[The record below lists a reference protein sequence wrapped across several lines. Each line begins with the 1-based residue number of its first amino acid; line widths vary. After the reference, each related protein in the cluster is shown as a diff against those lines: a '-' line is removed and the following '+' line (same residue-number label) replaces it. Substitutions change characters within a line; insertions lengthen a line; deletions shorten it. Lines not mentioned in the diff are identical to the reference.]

1 LEDLPLLRERF
12 GTGEV
17 SLDQVDAISKLATPD
32 TEEAVIGECL
42 GWSNAALDRAARRSR
57 PPSTEETLDAIR
69 ERWLSI
75 QYTLDGIRGH
85 MDVDLPGAEMLMVET
100 AVRTRADR
108 IPPNPETGRFDAYQA
123 RMADGLVEVCTTT
136 GDESSPVQVT
146 VFADLE
152 ALTQDP
158 ETTGVAELA
167 AGPVI
172 ASETARRL
180 SCDSILECV
189 ITDHGR
195 VLGIGRRS
203 RLIPA
208 WLRRQ
213 LWFRDGGC
221 RFPGCPERHFVH
233 AHHRKHWA
241 DLGPTDLENLVLL
254 CGYHHR
260 FVHEHG
266 WRVQVDPE
274 GRPIFIRPNGQ
285 IYPPQR
291 PALDPRLA
299 TLARRQ
305 T

>member
-1 LEDLPLLRERF
+1 
-12 GTGEV
+12 
-17 SLDQVDAISKLATPD
+17 
-32 TEEAVIGECL
+32 
-42 GWSNAALDRAARRSR
+42 
-57 PPSTEETLDAIR
+57 
-69 ERWLSI
+69 
-75 QYTLDGIRGH
+75 
-85 MDVDLPGAEMLMVET
+85 
-100 AVRTRADR
+100 
-108 IPPNPETGRFDAYQA
+108 
-123 RMADGLVEVCTTT
+123 MADGLVQLATTT
-136 GDESSPVQVT
+136 GEETTAPVQVT

-152 ALTQDP
+152 TLTQDP

-180 SCDSILECV
+180 SCDSTVECV

-213 LWFRDGGC
+213 LFFRDGGC
-221 RFPGCPERHFVH
+221 RFPGCPERHFLH

-241 DLGPTDLENLVLL
+241 DLGPTDLDNLILL

-266 WRVQVDPE
+266 WKIEVDRE
-274 GRPIFIRPNGQ
+274 GRPIFIRPDGTV
-285 IYPPQR
+285 YPPER
-291 PALDPRLA
+291 PTLDPRLA
-299 TLARRQ
+299 ALTGRRS

>member
-1 LEDLPLLRERF
+1 MLL
-12 GTGEV
+12 V
-17 SLDQVDAISKLATPD
+17 
-32 TEEAVIGECL
+32 EEAV
-42 GWSNAALDRAARRSR
+42 RA
-57 PPSTEETLDAIR
+57 
-69 ERWLSI
+69 
-75 QYTLDGIRGH
+75 
-85 MDVDLPGAEMLMVET
+85 
-100 AVRTRADR
+100 RADR
-108 IPPNPETGRFDAYQA
+108 IPPNPETGRFDPYQA
-123 RMADGLVEVCTTT
+123 RMADGLVDLCATT
-136 GDESSPVQVT
+136 GDESLPSVQVT

-152 ALTQDP
+152 SLTEDP
-158 ETTGVAELA
+158 GTTGVAELA

-180 SCDSILECV
+180 SCDGMVECV

-213 LWFRDGGC
+213 LFFRDGGC

-233 AHHRKHWA
+233 GHHRKHRA
-241 DLGPTDLENLVLL
+241 DLGPTDLENLILL

-266 WRVQVDPE
+266 WRIEIDPE
-274 GRPIFIRPNGQ
+274 GRPVFIRPDGTV
-285 IYPPQR
+285 YPPHR

-299 TLARRQ
+299 ALAGRR